1 MSSQM
6 KNMSQR
12 QSGIAIVRLSKG
24 NTKLEIACYKNKV
37 LAYRE
42 GIETRMDEVIQTER
56 VFINVA
62 TGEFASTADIAF
74 VIGKKKI
81 SEREAVQYIL
91 DNGVLQ
97 VAQGERGAELEVLM
111 KDICT
116 VISQKCVNK
125 VTKKPFPAAIIE
137 QSLKAIGVTIR
148 LDDSVK
154 KQALQFIK
162 TLEESQLLP
171 IERALM
177 KVRCSGTDPDLF
189 KALKNLYAQHP
200 RCEMLDSK
208 GIPVDLST
216 TEIPAPGPASYL
228 FLMEPHLFRDVE
240 RLCVSVQ
247 VIESSVM
254 DTSEKFLGAGIS
266 AQVAAAI
273 SSPNVVMAANAV
285 EFPSHTHV
293 SPAQHRAAGKHSE
306 GTSSTAPK
314 VAVKVGSVASSS
326 EHGNDDKKTGR
337 QKAEE
342 RKLKRQQKKATKT
355 AAAGDSDEEDHKKKK
370 GDSEDDDDDIAGTKS
385 KKKLSRRKNNSKG
398 MKKDDGD
405 DNDPIVLEELNS
417 SDEELLT
424 NRKNRKRQQK

>member
-1 MSSQM
+1 M

-37 LAYRE
+37 LAYRD
-42 GIETRMDEVIQTER
+42 GIETRIDEVLQADR

-62 TGEFASTADIAF
+62 TGEFASNADIF
-74 VIGKKKI
+74 YVIGKKKI
-81 SEREAVQYIL
+81 SEREAAHYIL
-91 DNGVLQ
+91 DHGVLQ
-97 VAQGERGAELEVLM
+97 VAQGERGAELEVIM

-162 TLEESQLLP
+162 ALEDSQLLP

-177 KVRCSGTDPDLF
+177 KVRCTGADPELQA
-189 KALKNLYAQHP
+189 ALRGMCAQHP
-200 RCEMLDSK
+200 RCELLDSR
-208 GIPVDLST
+208 GIALDASS
-216 TEIPAPGPASYL
+216 PAPTAGPASYL

-240 RLCVSVQ
+240 RQCGSVQ

-254 DTSEKFLGAGIS
+254 DISEKFLGAGLS
-266 AQVAAAI
+266 AKVAAAI
-273 SSPNVVMAANAV
+273 ASPNAVMAANA
-285 EFPSHTHV
+285 EGGAFPAP
-293 SPAQHRAAGKHSE
+293 SPVQRGKPSE
-306 GTSSTAPK
+306 GTSSTSKPTA
-314 VAVKVGSVASSS
+314 AVVKGSSIASS
-326 EHGNDDKKTGR
+326 EEADKKTGR

-342 RKLKRQQKKATKT
+342 RKLKRQQKKAAKN
-355 AAAGDSDEEDHKKKK
+355 AAADEDSDKDGNNK
-370 GDSEDDDDDIAGTKS
+370 DDFSDEITSGKS

-405 DNDPIVLEELNS
+405 DNDPVVEQDLNS

-424 NRKNRKRQQK
+424 NRKARKRQNK

>member
-1 MSSQM
+1 M

-37 LAYRE
+37 LAYRD
-42 GIETRMDEVIQTER
+42 GIETRIDEVLQAER

-62 TGEFASTADIAF
+62 TGEFASNADMF
-74 VIGKKKI
+74 YVIGKKKI

-97 VAQGERGAELEVLM
+97 IAQGERGAELEVIM

-162 TLEESQLLP
+162 ALEDSQLLP

-177 KVRCSGTDPDLF
+177 KVRCTGPDPELQA
-189 KALKNLYAQHP
+189 ALRGMCAHNP
-200 RCEMLDSK
+200 RCELLDSR
-208 GIPVDLST
+208 GIALDAST
-216 TEIPAPGPASYL
+216 PAPTAGPASYL

-240 RLCVSVQ
+240 RLCGSVQ

-254 DTSEKFLGAGIS
+254 DISEKFLGAGLS

-273 SSPNVVMAANAV
+273 ASPNAVMAANAGGA
-285 EFPSHTHV
+285 FPVPASS
-293 SPAQHRAAGKHSE
+293 SPAQRSKPSE
-306 GTSSTAPK
+306 GTSSTTAKPTA
-314 VAVKVGSVASSS
+314 AVVKGSSIASSS
-326 EHGNDDKKTGR
+326 EEADKKTGR

-342 RKLKRQQKKATKT
+342 RKLKRQQKKAAKN
-355 AAAGDSDEEDHKKKK
+355 AAADEESDK
-370 GDSEDDDDDIAGTKS
+370 GGNGNKDDFSDDEVTGGKS

-405 DNDPIVLEELNS
+405 DNDPIVEQDLNS

-424 NRKNRKRQQK
+424 NRKARKRQNK